1 MEAAEVAEL
10 FSDLSSELFSD
21 LSSELFSPDEVAE
34 AVKAAG
40 QEGEAGQ
47 ALSLPGLAGQ
57 SSSRSLKLQRVSEAH
72 QLPLCHRSTEYS
84 VQITEYR
91 VISTEYSLQ
100 FTEFILQSTVYRVHC
115 AEYT

>member
-1 MEAAEVAEL
+1 MIYDILLLYYMISNLRQSASWLQCRPSPPRLSSWLPALPVEAAEVA
-10 FSDLSSELFSD
+10 ELFSD

-57 SSSRSLKLQRVSEAH
+57 SSSRSLKLQRVSE
-72 QLPLCHRSTEYS
+72 QCTE
-84 VQITEYR
+84 
-91 VISTEYSLQ
+91 
-100 FTEFILQSTVYRVHC
+100 
-115 AEYT
+115 

>member
-1 MEAAEVAEL
+1 MIYDILLLYYMISNLRQSASWLQCRPSPPRLSSWLPALPVVAAEVAEL

-34 AVKAAG
+34 AVEAAG

-57 SSSRSLKLQRVSEAH
+57 SSSRSLKLQRVSE
-72 QLPLCHRSTEYS
+72 QCTE
-84 VQITEYR
+84 
-91 VISTEYSLQ
+91 
-100 FTEFILQSTVYRVHC
+100 
-115 AEYT
+115 